1 MSEFKREDRYVI
13 LKRRDVNR
21 LPHWQKEAL
30 REILTEI
37 ENIMPPREYVVV
49 ESDWPEYEAVW
60 EMIQARVEG
69 RPNRIAELE
78 GKQRWHYPAHNL
90 DVPNL
95 PEPGQKVVAYYRSG
109 DRICGPVVMGD
120 LNRDDGPPTIAGKSI
135 YQPVVRWC
143 AIPAE

>member
-1 MSEFKREDRYVI
+1 M
-13 LKRRDVNR
+13 
-21 LPHWQKEAL
+21 
-30 REILTEI
+30 TE
-37 ENIMPPREYVVV
+37 V
-49 ESDWPEYEAVW
+49 
-60 EMIQARVEG
+60 ARVYQEQCHSEAG
-69 RPNRIAELE
+69 LPCPFCGSDQLLDGSWYIDDGEVDAWECSKCFAGAPKSAWNTRHATAA
-78 GKQRWHYPAHNL
+78 WHYPAHNL

-143 AIPAE
+143 AIPQE

>member
-1 MSEFKREDRYVI
+1 MSDRLYTCDLCIREGHEEVGCHYPNELIQAGENVVCQNCLECGEFPELDDLPQERFIPPEDR
-13 LKRRDVNR
+13 
-21 LPHWQKEAL
+21 
-30 REILTEI
+30 
-37 ENIMPPREYVVV
+37 
-49 ESDWPEYEAVW
+49 
-60 EMIQARVEG
+60 
-69 RPNRIAELE
+69 RIAELE
-78 GKQRWHYPAHNL
+78 ARLAWHYPAHNL

-143 AIPAE
+143 RIPEE